1 MKRSFKLD
9 NLGCANCAQKMQEDI
24 GKIDG
29 VNSAKVVFMTEKL
42 ILDVEDGR
50 MDEILDEAQKV
61 IHRYED
67 DCEIVR

>member
-9 NLGCANCAQKMQEDI
+9 GLCCANCAQKIQEGI
-24 GKIDG
+24 NELDG

-50 MDEILDEAQKV
+50 MDELLDAAQKV
-61 IHRYED
+61 VSRYED
-67 DCEIVR
+67 DCVIVR